1 MDFFP
6 RFSSLCEYPNIIVL
20 NYVNNKNTYFLFY
33 FIFFRVDGANPS
45 TPFTK
50 TICVDEEGP
59 PVDFCFRETGAYPL
73 IVYATAFGS
82 IVGLDHRSN
91 TPAFRLEN
99 DLLEG
104 LQTSI
109 SMSPDQSWLVNGTSS
124 GNITCW
130 DLRFQLPIG
139 NYGLVYITN

>member
-1 MDFFP
+1 M
-6 RFSSLCEYPNIIVL
+6 
-20 NYVNNKNTYFLFY
+20 YVKKTRLVCSGQNSMIKKCHLFFY
-33 FIFFRVDGANPS
+33 FWYSIHLSKSFFFRVDGANPS

-139 NYGLVYITN
+139 KL

>member
-1 MDFFP
+1 MILKICNLF
-6 RFSSLCEYPNIIVL
+6 
-20 NYVNNKNTYFLFY
+20 FY
-33 FIFFRVDGANPS
+33 FWYIHLSNFFFRVDGANPS

-139 NYGLVYITN
+139 KFQLLINYL